1 MRTGSH
7 SRSRG
12 TTIIEVMM
20 ALAMMAIGAS
30 GIIAM
35 QKLTIVSNRDAKN
48 LEVASE
54 IARTWIERL
63 RGDAMLWN
71 HPSPL
76 LATSDLE
83 TDTVW
88 LAGHVQVPGTADWF
102 RPTNQSANIY
112 GVHDALGRDD
122 PTAMASANGPF
133 CVNVR
138 LTWIRPNVSI
148 RAEVRVYWLRQG
160 IANWSVPSV
169 PASPLCGSDPAAP
182 PQIQYETQ
190 TYHFVHLITEI
201 RQNTA
206 M

>member
-1 MRTGSH
+1 MSIFSR

-12 TTIIEVMM
+12 TTVIEVMM

-35 QKLTIVSNRDAKN
+35 QKLAIVSNRDAKN
-48 LEVASE
+48 LEVANE

-76 LATSDLE
+76 FANTDLE

-88 LAGHVQVPGTADWF
+88 LAGHVQNPGTANWF
-102 RPTNQSANIY
+102 RPTNQSVTIY
-112 GVHDALGRDD
+112 GVHDSLGRDD
-122 PTAMASANGPF
+122 PTAQSFPNGPF
-133 CVNVR
+133 CVNIR
-138 LTWIRPNVSI
+138 LTWLRPNLSA

-160 IANWSVPSV
+160 IGSWSVPSV
-169 PASPLCGSDPAAP
+169 PASPLCGADPAAP
-182 PQIQYETQ
+182 PAIQFQTQ
-190 TYHFVHLITEI
+190 TYHFVHIATEI